1 MKNETRPNI
10 LIFMPDQMQ
19 AQITFP
25 GHPCKTPSMDKI
37 KEAGVSF
44 HSAYPPMAHCC
55 PARASFMTSLYPSQ
69 HGIYNNVSNDQ
80 AIHSHLNPGIETFS
94 EKLAESGYQMYY
106 AGKWHV
112 SAAETPQ
119 SRGWTELYLKE
130 QELDNGKRRTAYRE
144 MRCESGNR
152 SRKRGEILRPGW
164 GGYTLYGTSDK
175 SYTEIDDYE
184 CVHKAISQLDRLQDS
199 VDPWCMYIGPNGPH
213 DPFVIPEKYA
223 TMYDPDQIQLPPNYY
238 DDMQDKPRIYQ
249 RMRKVFSQLSE
260 QEVKESIAHYWGYC
274 TLIDD
279 LFGEVLDALVRNR
292 QMDNTLIVVVSD
304 HGEHAGAHG
313 LYCKGISMFD
323 EGYRVPL
330 IMSSPKLVKNPGR
343 AVDQFVTLMDIAPT
357 LIELAGAEPLGKT
370 SGRSLVPFLSG
381 ETPDNWRDSI
391 YAQCNGTE
399 LYYTSRMVKT
409 KNYKFVYN
417 PTDFDELYDLES
429 DPYEMHNIA
438 DRPESEALLK
448 EMYGKMWEHA
458 FQSEDMN
465 MVKYIPVTTGEYG
478 PAIVNAKE
486 RLMR

>member
-1 MKNETRPNI
+1 M
-10 LIFMPDQMQ
+10 IFMPDQMQ

-25 GHPCKTPSMDKI
+25 GHPCKTPNMDKI

-69 HGIYNNVSNDQ
+69 HGVYNNVSNDQ
-80 AIHSHLNPGIETFS
+80 AIHNQLTPGIETFS
-94 EKLAESGYQMYY
+94 EKLAEGGYQMYY

-112 SAAETPQ
+112 SATETPQ

-130 QELDNGKRRTAYRE
+130 QELDNGSRRKAYRE
-144 MRCESGNR
+144 MICESGQR

-164 GGYTLYGTSDK
+164 GGYTLYGTSDQ
-175 SYTEIDDYE
+175 SYSELDDYE
-184 CVHKAISQLDRLQDS
+184 CVHQAISQLDRLQDS

-213 DPFVIPEKYA
+213 DPFIIPEKYA
-223 TMYDPDQIQLPPNYY
+223 TMYNPDQIDLPPNYE
-238 DDMQDKPRIYQ
+238 DDMEDKPRIYQ
-249 RMRKVFSQLSE
+249 RMRKVFSQLGE
-260 QEVKESIAHYWGYC
+260 EEVKESIAHYWGYC
-274 TLIDD
+274 TLVDD
-279 LFGEVLDALVRNR
+279 LFGEVLDALARNN
-292 QMDNTLIVVVSD
+292 QMDNTLIIVVSD

-330 IMSSPKLVKNPGR
+330 IMSSPKLVQSPGR
-343 AVDQFVTLMDIAPT
+343 AVEQFVTLMDIAPT
-357 LIELAGAEPLGKT
+357 LIELTGAEPLGKT
-370 SGRSLVPFLSG
+370 SGRSLVPFLSS

-458 FQSEDMN
+458 FESEDMN

-478 PAIVNAKE
+478 PAIVNAK
-486 RLMR
+486 RRG

>member
-1 MKNETRPNI
+1 MKNQTRPNL

-19 AQITFP
+19 AQVTSP
-25 GHPCKTPSMDKI
+25 GHPCQTPNMDKI
-37 KEAGVSF
+37 KEDGVSF
-44 HSAYPPMAHCC
+44 PFTYPPMAHCC

-80 AIHSHLNPGIETFS
+80 AIHSQLNTGIETFS

-112 SAAETPQ
+112 SATETPQ

-130 QELDNGKRRTAYRE
+130 QELDQGKRRQAYRE
-144 MRCESGNR
+144 MNCESGQR
-152 SRKRGEILRPGW
+152 GRKRGEILRPGW

-175 SYTEIDDYE
+175 SYTELNDYE
-184 CVHKAISQLDRLQDS
+184 CVHEAISQLDRLQDS

-223 TMYDPDQIQLPPNYY
+223 NMYDPDLIQLPPNYY
-238 DDMQDKPRIYQ
+238 DDMQDKPRIYR

-279 LFGEVLDALVRNR
+279 LFGEVLVTLERNR
-292 QMDNTLIVVVSD
+292 QMDNTLIIVVSD

-313 LYCKGISMFD
+313 LFCKGISMFD

-330 IMSSPKLVKNPGR
+330 IMSSPQLVKNPGR
-343 AVDQFVTLMDIAPT
+343 AVEQFVTLMDIAPT
-357 LIELAGAEPLGKT
+357 LIELTGAEPLGRS
-370 SGRSLVPFLSG
+370 SGRSLVPFLSD

-409 KNYKFVYN
+409 KKFKFVYN

-438 DRPESEALLK
+438 DRPESKAVMK
-448 EMYGKMWEHA
+448 EMYSKMWEHA
-458 FQSEDMN
+458 FEAEDMN
-465 MVKYIPVTTGEYG
+465 FVQYIPVTTGEYG

-486 RLMR
+486 RLI

>member
-25 GHPCKTPSMDKI
+25 GHPCKTPNMDKI

-112 SAAETPQ
+112 SATETPQ

-130 QELDNGKRRTAYRE
+130 QELDNGSRRKAYRE
-144 MRCESGNR
+144 MICESGQR

-184 CVHKAISQLDRLQDS
+184 CVHQAISQLDRLQDS

-223 TMYDPDQIQLPPNYY
+223 TMYDPDQIELPPNYY
-238 DDMQDKPRIYQ
+238 DDLQDKPRIYQ

-274 TLIDD
+274 TLVDD
-279 LFGEVLDALVRNR
+279 LFGEVLDALARNN
-292 QMDNTLIVVVSD
+292 QMDNTLIIVVSD

-330 IMSSPKLVKNPGR
+330 IMSSPKLVQNPGR
-343 AVDQFVTLMDIAPT
+343 AVEQFVTLMDIAPT
-357 LIELAGAEPLGKT
+357 LIELTGAEPLGKT

-438 DRPESEALLK
+438 NRPESEALLK

-458 FQSEDMN
+458 FESEDMN